1 MKNDL
6 LNSMIKTIKQ
16 GIIDAQSGDTTTIEF
31 ENNGMTCHLLNKIN
45 NYNIVYD
52 STNDRLIIAWA
63 LELHGDFS
71 TGLKGSWGNG
81 NYFMNEGGND
91 LIERYQIAE
100 VADTFNKKALDL

>member
-6 LNSMIKTIKQ
+6 FNSMIKTIKQ
-16 GIIDAQSGDTTTIEF
+16 GIVDAQSGDTMTIEF

-45 NYNIVYD
+45 DYSIIYD
-52 STNDRLIIAWA
+52 STNDRLVIAWA

-81 NYFMNEGGND
+81 QYFMNIGGND

-100 VADTFNKKALDL
+100 VASAFNKMALDL